1 MTFFR
6 RRLVALGI
14 LLLTLGAGPLAAEAR
29 DDADDSVQTS
39 ARWEYPL
46 ADGEVIRAF
55 EAPAHE
61 YAPGHR
67 GIDLR
72 SGGDD
77 LVLAPAAGTIAFAGP
92 VAGRPVVTIDHG
104 GGLVSSLEPVETT
117 LTPGSAVVGGDP
129 IGALSP
135 AGHTGPG
142 TLHLGARLDGVY
154 INPLLL
160 LAEVPRPILLPCC

>member
-1 MTFFR
+1 MTSFR
-6 RRLVALGI
+6 RRLVALGV
-14 LLLTLGAGPLAAEAR
+14 LLLTLSAGPPAAEAR
-29 DDADDSVQTS
+29 DDAGDGVHTS

-46 ADGEVIRAF
+46 AGAALIRGF

-61 YAPGHR
+61 YGPGHR

-72 SGGDD
+72 SSGDD
-77 LVLAPAAGTIAFAGP
+77 LVIAPAAGTIAFAGP

-117 LTPGSAVVGGDP
+117 LTPGSAVAAGDP
-129 IGALSP
+129 IGTLSP
-135 AGHTGPG
+135 EGHAGPG
-142 TLHLGARLDGVY
+142 TLHLGARLDGAY

-160 LAEVPRPILLPCC
+160 LTEVPRPILLPCC